1 MASRQLGSALQ
12 SPGLS
17 MRLSKR
23 LCKVCHSKSSQP
35 VRYCFS
41 IPSLPTS
48 DLSYSHF
55 SILTMAKQQ
64 KKRAKNS
71 SISLKN
77 ARQSA
82 AKQAMKKR
90 SKAPSRISK
99 EQVVDATAQINSQF
113 AVVQALY
120 AQVCASNLKVSFPAD
135 WSISPRRPE
144 TLLLPCRKR
153 LSRISRMS

>member
-1 MASRQLGSALQ
+1 MVASRQLGSALQ

-23 LCKVCHSKSSQP
+23 PCKVCRSKSSQP

-41 IPSLPTS
+41 IPSLSNPV
-48 DLSYSHF
+48 LSYTHF

-64 KKRAKNS
+64 KQRAKNS

-82 AKQAMKKR
+82 AKQAVKKR

-99 EQVVDATAQINSQF
+99 DQVVDATAQINTQF
-113 AVVQALY
+113 AAVQALY
-120 AQVCASNLKVSFPAD
+120 AQVCASNLLVSFPAD
-135 WSISPRRPE
+135 W
-144 TLLLPCRKR
+144 
-153 LSRISRMS
+153 